1 MSRKSAPP
9 APAAPRTIAPVP
21 TSSPAATAPAATAAA
36 PAAPQT
42 ICITC
47 GSARREPYRL
57 HSVQEY
63 ASIDRAGK
71 PYTHIVRNF
80 TRCLDCG
87 QNRIDRILENRPRAS
102 VQ

>member
-1 MSRKSAPP
+1 MSRKSPPPAPP
-9 APAAPRTIAPVP
+9 APRTASAAAPVP
-21 TSSPAATAPAATAAA
+21 AAA
-36 PAAPQT
+36 GASPPPATPQQT

-57 HSVQEY
+57 HSEQEY

-71 PYTHIVRNF
+71 PYTHIVRQF

-87 QNRIDRILENRPRAS
+87 QNRIDRILENRRPAPM
-102 VQ
+102 Q